1 MLDSRNISLLFLSE
15 IIYRNLAMKYPMLFE
30 PSEHHTEE
38 TLAKTTLANGRIVR
52 FISAKNLPFDILTE
66 SQLAPLFP
74 LRGDVKHQKFC
85 QESLYGKSISSFTVT
100 FPPTHLESV

>member
-1 MLDSRNISLLFLSE
+1 
-15 IIYRNLAMKYPMLFE
+15 MKYPMLFE